1 MYPVPSLS
9 QAEPLPRAKRND
21 VDSNGHMVSTIG
33 HDQQRSICLRLRD
46 VLYPRDAVALM
57 QPQPRGAGV
66 DAGAAAALSRLSSLP
81 LSGRSCR
88 RSRCGIRT
96 TLGCCTPLVRK
107 LPNHSLK

>member
-1 MYPVPSLS
+1 
-9 QAEPLPRAKRND
+9 
-21 VDSNGHMVSTIG
+21 MVSTNG

-46 VLYPRDAVALM
+46 VLYPRDAVALSSLNREV
-57 QPQPRGAGV
+57 RGSTQ
-66 DAGAAAALSRLSSLP
+66 ALLPHSRVSRLCLGF
-81 LSGRSCR
+81 SGRSCR

>member
-1 MYPVPSLS
+1 
-9 QAEPLPRAKRND
+9 
-21 VDSNGHMVSTIG
+21 MVSTNG

-46 VLYPRDAVALM
+46 VLYPRDAVAL
-57 QPQPRGAGV
+57 
-66 DAGAAAALSRLSSLP
+66 SSLNREVRGSTQA
-81 LSGRSCR
+81 LLGRTLGGGVCCFDGARSCR